1 MNYKLST
8 FPTLENYSLYEHSV
22 TFPAILRI
30 NDVEADGFPDL
41 LITVYILFFV
51 WVFHSSFMI
60 NQKEIK
66 KWYN

>member
-51 WVFHSSFMI
+51 
-60 NQKEIK
+60 
-66 KWYN
+66 